1 MKNLKTIQTIS
12 KILYILTKIAFI
24 CCIVGASLCGLGIV
38 SVVSLKDNPE
48 FLRTIIEL
56 GEEFNFNT
64 WLCACI
70 CGLIECGFGIAIYY
84 LVQRFYKFELACGDP
99 FKVEVAD
106 KMKNLG
112 IIRLV
117 LPLACSFVLGIIT
130 GAFGVEFSFIS
141 GFGITMG
148 FVYLVVSVLIRYH
161 LDLEQKHIA
170 ELVKG
175 DIELVSDE
183 KSDNKE
189 NI

>member
-1 MKNLKTIQTIS
+1 MKNLKTIQTVS
-12 KILYILTKIAFI
+12 KILYILSKIAFI
-24 CCIVGASLCGLGIV
+24 CCIVGASICGLGIV

-48 FLRTIIEL
+48 FLQMIIEI
-56 GEEFNFNT
+56 GEQFNFNT

-70 CGLIECGFGIAIYY
+70 CGLVQCGFGIAIYY

-106 KMKNLG
+106 KMKTLG
-112 IIRLV
+112 IIRLI
-117 LPLACSFVLGIIT
+117 LPLACSFVVGVIA
-130 GAFGVEFSFIS
+130 GAFGVD
-141 GFGITMG
+141 FGYAGYGIAMG

-161 LDLEQKHIA
+161 IELEQKHIA

-175 DIELVSDE
+175 DIEVVSEE

-189 NI
+189 NV